1 MLARRCRAVR
11 ARAVAPFS
19 IAARMGAGASAWPR
33 RHRWLFHGVWQNSG
47 DEALAARRARAG
59 MTLIEIMIV
68 VAIMGMLAAG
78 VLMGQGALP
87 RARLRTSCMRLAAA
101 FRFAYVHALTSG
113 KTTRVSFP
121 LGGARIT
128 VEESDDA
135 MQLDPR
141 DPLRAGGAEAIEAA
155 AVQLADAIQNL
166 RPRAPR
172 AQFTPIAGARFR
184 PRDLDEGIT
193 VTRLYSQH
201 DEEPRTE
208 GIGHVYFFPGGQAER
223 AVVHLRNS
231 RGDVF
236 SIVLNPMTGRAEVFD
251 RAVEPPQP
259 EERDDVESDSRERVF
274 REVSP

>member
-1 MLARRCRAVR
+1 MPSSAAIDATNSRASGSVRR
-11 ARAVAPFS
+11 S
-19 IAARMGAGASAWPR
+19 
-33 RHRWLFHGVWQNSG
+33 
-47 DEALAARRARAG
+47 RAG

-68 VAIMGMLAAG
+68 VAIMGMLASG
-78 VLMGQGALP
+78 VIMGQGALP

-101 FRFAYVHALTSG
+101 YRFAYVHALTSG

-121 LGGARIT
+121 LGGARIS

-172 AQFTPIAGARFR
+172 AQFTAISGARFR

-193 VTRLYSQH
+193 VARLYSQH
-201 DEEPRTE
+201 DEDARTE
-208 GIGHVYFFPGGQAER
+208 GTGHVYFFSGGQAER
-223 AVVHLRNS
+223 AIVHLRSS

-236 SIVLNPMTGRAEVFD
+236 SIVLDPMTGRAEVFD
-251 RAVEPPQP
+251 RAVEPPQQ
-259 EERDDVESDSRERVF
+259 EERDDVETDSRERVF
-274 REVSP
+274 REVSQ

>member
-1 MLARRCRAVR
+1 MIPR
-11 ARAVAPFS
+11 ARTS
-19 IAARMGAGASAWPR
+19 KTTSRARGGSLSSLRARLGR
-33 RHRWLFHGVWQNSG
+33 RS
-47 DEALAARRARAG
+47 RAG

-68 VAIMGMLAAG
+68 VAIMGMLASG
-78 VLMGQGALP
+78 VLFGQGALP

-101 FRFAYVHALTSG
+101 YRFAYVHALTSG

-121 LGGARIT
+121 VGGARIS

-155 AVQLADAIQNL
+155 AVQQADAIQNL

-172 AQFTPIAGARFR
+172 AQFTAISGARFR

-193 VTRLYSQH
+193 VARLYSQH
-201 DEEPRTE
+201 DEEARTE
-208 GIGHVYFFPGGQAER
+208 GPGHVYFFAGGQAER

-231 RGDVF
+231 RGEVF
-236 SIVLNPMTGRAEVFD
+236 SIVLDPMTGRAEVFD
-251 RAVEPPQP
+251 RAVEPPAP
-259 EERDDVESDSRERVF
+259 EEREETETDSRERVF
-274 REVSP
+274 REVSQ